1 LPIGAER
8 TKAVANLD
16 GIDWL
21 AIHEHYGLRAT
32 VHESLI
38 GLHDD
43 GDISAFVNLALG
55 INDSNGNYSASEHKL
70 GPAIMA
76 NNKPFA
82 AKRVFDL
89 ATKFRGLKTAESV
102 PGLIEKAGLNSL
114 KIGVGSEIS
123 CMINPKICWVANTR
137 TFWADI
143 AFKQG
148 GDVADEQLQ
157 LYGDEIDYKLWSK
170 LHKGLGEGLLK
181 IADEGEKL
189 SVLENVH
196 PGPLKYI
203 FADAIASQL
212 YANYYGYP

>member
-1 LPIGAER
+1 M
-8 TKAVANLD
+8 ANLD

-21 AIHEHYGLRAT
+21 AIHEHYSRRAT
-32 VHESLI
+32 VSESLI
-38 GLHDD
+38 DLHDNQ
-43 GDISAFVNLALG
+43 DIPKFVNLALG
-55 INDSNGNYSASEHKL
+55 ISDATGNYSAAEHKL
-70 GPAIMA
+70 GPAIMS

-89 ATKFRGLKTAESV
+89 ATKFRALKTAESV
-102 PGLIEKAGLNSL
+102 PGLIEQAGLISL

-123 CMINPKICWVANTR
+123 CMINPKICWVANKR
-137 TFWADI
+137 TFWAHI
-143 AFKQG
+143 AFKDG

-157 LYGDEIDYKLWSK
+157 LYGDEIDYRLWSN

-181 IADEGEKL
+181 MADEGEKL
-189 SVLENVH
+189 STAAKVRA
-196 PGPLKYI
+196 GPLKYI